1 MKNKQEKKEEG
12 KTRFVTRR
20 RFAELCSIEGVE
32 MPIATIH
39 SDVKRLK
46 VIEEEHDGH
55 NVIDID
61 NPVNEKYIEQK
72 KVFHEMQDTKLR
84 RVADA
89 QKREIELEKAREDLA
104 LKRIQRMK
112 WEGKLIPAD
121 LAQLTMRTHLKE
133 VKQQFHHAAEQICI
147 DTARKLGA
155 NKSQVAE
162 MRGDLVVVINHAIE
176 KAAEGMAAQVKS
188 IQDEYRDTK

>member
-1 MKNKQEKKEEG
+1 M
-12 KTRFVTRR
+12 
-20 RFAELCSIEGVE
+20 E
-32 MPIATIH
+32 MPLSSVH
-39 SDVKRLK
+39 SDVKREK
-46 VIEEEHDGH
+46 IIEKDIDGH
-55 NVIDID
+55 NVIDIE
-61 NPVNEKYIEQK
+61 NPINQKYIEQK
-72 KVFHEMQDTKLR
+72 KIFHEMQNTKLR
-84 RVADA
+84 RVVEN

-112 WEGKLIPAD
+112 AEGKLIPAD

-162 MRGDLVVVINHAIE
+162 MRGDLVVVINRSIV
-176 KAAEGMAAQVKS
+176 KAAEGMEAQVKS